1 MPGDYDGTMNQFK
14 PAAGVQLS
22 PDLQK
27 IISQISNTIVSPGR
41 KIAALADVGRTIG
54 GIQQQGMQDTSSMAR
69 LGVQQTGEDK
79 RLGISEA
86 GATQRANITTQPS
99 LITSTAQTT
108 PIPGTAQILAEAKK
122 RVTGDTPEMGVGG
135 KKFDLDAWK
144 EDSMQW
150 FR

>member
-99 LITSTAQTT
+99 LITSMAEITKR
-108 PIPGTAQILAEAKK
+108 PGSAKDFTNVAK
-122 RVTGDTPEMGVGG
+122 RVTGESGAGVGSNT
-135 KKFDLDAWK
+135 FDIDGWDERWK
-144 EDSMQW
+144 SLLN
-150 FR
+150 R